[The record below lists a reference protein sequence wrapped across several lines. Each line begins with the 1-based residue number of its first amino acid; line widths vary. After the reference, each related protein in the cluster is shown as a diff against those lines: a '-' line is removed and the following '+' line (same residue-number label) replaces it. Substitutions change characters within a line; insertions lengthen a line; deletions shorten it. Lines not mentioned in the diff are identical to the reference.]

1 MEEKTI
7 EQSTLTSSNDLSKT
21 KITKEIIEKMV
32 VALND
37 HRIDD
42 IGEFFFNNFNWF
54 GNYGC
59 GTKLG
64 LKEFQE
70 NWQVP
75 FQKAFSEKVCVDEAR
90 LFEGEWGAAF
100 GRQEAVHSG
109 TFMGIS
115 PTNKKVNIRYM
126 DFWQTKDNKIINN
139 WVMVDFPDVLRQ
151 LGIDIFKGEGW
162 EKFDSKKNLINENSL
177 DHNEI
182 EDFIYRITEEIWEN
196 KKVENI
202 RNYYSSDVIVRS
214 PSITTYDCDTVVQ
227 ATYKT
232 LEQFPDRQL
241 IGEDVI
247 SFGSIKSTYLSSHRI
262 LSTGTHLGDGF
273 YGKATGK
280 KVIYRVIA
288 DCLVVNNEIVEEW
301 IIRDEASILN
311 QLGFKVSDFVEQRI
325 SDGTFKK
332 NDLEFTK
339 NSFVQKNIMT
349 ECENIYAKTYK
360 DSIINLIEDKFSF
373 EKKVYERSAQL
384 YWFGGELINT
394 VENIYEKWNLFL
406 SCFKILKCEVSNSIA
421 LNQNN
426 MRPRAALRWRL
437 FCLHSSNGIFGLP
450 TNKEIEIYGISHA
463 EFGKQGIV
471 REFILIDE
479 VSIWKQLLL

>member
-1 MEEKTI
+1 MNDKI
-7 EQSTLTSSNDLSKT
+7 LQQSTLTSSNDLSKT
-21 KITKEIIEKMV
+21 KVTKKIIEKMV

-37 HRIDD
+37 HRIAD
-42 IGEFFFNNFNWF
+42 IGEFFANNFNWF

-59 GTKLG
+59 GTKIG

-75 FQKAFSEKVCVDEAR
+75 FQKAFSQKVCIDEAR

-100 GRQEAVHSG
+100 GRQEAIHSG

-115 PTNKKVNIRYM
+115 PTNKKVEIRYM
-126 DFWQTKDNKIINN
+126 DFWQIKDDKIINN
-139 WVMVDFPDVLRQ
+139 WVMVDFPDVLKQ
-151 LGIDIFKGEGW
+151 LGVDIFKGEGW
-162 EKFDSKKNLINENSL
+162 EKFDKKNGRFTEFSL
-177 DHNEI
+177 DQNEI

-202 RNYYSSDVIVRS
+202 RSYYAPDVIVRS

-232 LEQFPDRQL
+232 LEQFPDREL

-247 SFGSIKSTYLSSHRI
+247 SFGSIKNTYLSSHRI

-288 DCLVVNNEIVEEW
+288 DCLVVDNQIIEEW
-301 IIRDEASILN
+301 IIRDEASILK
-311 QLGFKVSDFVEQRI
+311 QLGYEVRDFVEQRI
-325 SDGTFKK
+325 LDGTFKK
-332 NDLEFTK
+332 NDIKFTK
-339 NSFVQKNIMT
+339 NAFVKKNIMND
-349 ECENIYAKTYK
+349 CHNIYGKKYK
-360 DSIINLIEDKFSF
+360 DTFASLVLNKFSK

-384 YWFGGELINT
+384 YWVGGET
-394 VENIYEKWNLFL
+394 VSTIEKIHETWNLFL
-406 SCFKILKCEVSNSIA
+406 SSFKILKCEISNTIS

-437 FCLHSSNGIFGLP
+437 ICSHDFNGIYGKP
-450 TNKEIEIYGISHA
+450 TNKEIEIHGISHS
-463 EFGKQGIV
+463 EFGKNGIV
-471 REFILIDE
+471 REYVLMDE
-479 VSIWKQLLL
+479 ISIWKQILL

>member
-1 MEEKTI
+1 
-7 EQSTLTSSNDLSKT
+7 
-21 KITKEIIEKMV
+21 
-32 VALND
+32 
-37 HRIDD
+37 
-42 IGEFFFNNFNWF
+42 
-54 GNYGC
+54 
-59 GTKLG
+59 
-64 LKEFQE
+64 
-70 NWQVP
+70 
-75 FQKAFSEKVCVDEAR
+75 
-90 LFEGEWGAAF
+90 
-100 GRQEAVHSG
+100 
-109 TFMGIS
+109 MGIS

-151 LGIDIFKGEGW
+151 LGVDIFKGEGW
-162 EKFDSKKNLINENSL
+162 EKFDSQKNLINEHSL

-202 RNYYSSDVIVRS
+202 RNYYSTDVIVRS
-214 PSITTYDCDTVVQ
+214 PRITTYDCDSVVQ

-280 KVIYRVIA
+280 KVIYRAIA
-288 DCLVVNNEIVEEW
+288 DCLVVNNKIVEEW

-332 NDLEFTK
+332 NDIEFTK
-339 NSFVQKNIMT
+339 DSFVKKNMMSN
-349 ECENIYAKTYK
+349 CENTYAKKYK
-360 DSIINLIEDKFSF
+360 ELLTNLIEGKSLF

-421 LNQNN
+421 LDQNN

-437 FCLHSSNGIFGLP
+437 ICLHNSNGFFGLP

-479 VSIWKQLLL
+479 ISIWKQLLL

>member
-7 EQSTLTSSNDLSKT
+7 EQSTFTSSNDLSKT

-126 DFWQTKDNKIINN
+126 DFWQIKDNKIINN
-139 WVMVDFPDVLRQ
+139 WGMVDFPDVLSQ

-162 EKFDSKKNLINENSL
+162 EKFDSKKNLINENPL

-288 DCLVVNNEIVEEW
+288 DCLVVNNKIVEEW
-301 IIRDEASILN
+301 IIRDETSILN

-339 NSFVQKNIMT
+339 NSFIQKNIMT
-349 ECENIYAKTYK
+349 ECENIFAKTYK

-421 LNQNN
+421 LDQNN

-437 FCLHSSNGIFGLP
+437 ICLHNSNGFFGLP

-479 VSIWKQLLL
+479 ISIWKQLLL

>member
-7 EQSTLTSSNDLSKT
+7 EQSTFTSSNDLSKT

-75 FQKAFSEKVCVDEAR
+75 FQKAFSEKVCIDEAR

-126 DFWQTKDNKIINN
+126 DFWQTKDDKIINN

-162 EKFDSKKNLINENSL
+162 EKFDSKKNLINENSP

-288 DCLVVNNEIVEEW
+288 DCLVVNNNIVEEW

-421 LNQNN
+421 LDQNN

-437 FCLHSSNGIFGLP
+437 ICLHNSNGFFGLP

-463 EFGKQGIV
+463 EFGKEGIV

-479 VSIWKQLLL
+479 ISIWKQLLL